1 MADSDLSPAEAAE
14 LDEPLLSDVQ
24 SLVEAEETQQDAQVV
39 AVGWRAWLKADHSDN
54 PLVHTSGFIFG
65 QARARA
71 QNPGRR
77 WAGCAQAPPSR

>member
-1 MADSDLSPAEAAE
+1 MTGSGLSPAEAAE

-24 SLVEAEETQQDAQVV
+24 SLVEAEETKQDELVV

-71 QNPGRR
+71 ESPGRR
-77 WAGCAQAPPSR
+77 WAERAPPSR